1 MMRQTGS
8 DNVRG
13 EKMERLTFRQKLRW
27 FADYYLFKVILI
39 TAGAVLAFILL
50 KLVMFPGS
58 VPEAQILVISKVRGD
73 YSAVENL
80 LSEKMGYPESD
91 HAVHIEYME
100 EKTAFS
106 GTVLGMKLSSGEF
119 DAVIS
124 EKEHFHFFE
133 DSGLL
138 ADLEKVSGEKIPDLP
153 EDRLIR
159 CEGGQADTEYS
170 DTGEEVIPG
179 AVLPDSYISGISL
192 EGNEL
197 YSVCTEYMED
207 PVLGIIQSTD
217 DMEEEK
223 VILECAY

>member
-1 MMRQTGS
+1 
-8 DNVRG
+8 
-13 EKMERLTFRQKLRW
+13 MERLTFRQRLRW

-58 VPEAQILVISKVRGD
+58 VALIVIPRLRAAGRD
-73 YSAVENL
+73 DRL
-80 LSEKMGYPESD
+80 HLSVNSDGVCTDLD

-124 EKEHFHFFE
+124 EREYYHFFE
-133 DSGLL
+133 NSGLL
-138 ADLEKVSGEKIPDLP
+138 ADLEKVSGGKIPDLP

>member
-1 MMRQTGS
+1 
-8 DNVRG
+8 
-13 EKMERLTFRQKLRW
+13 MERLTFRQRLRW
-27 FADYYLFKVILI
+27 FADYYLFKVVLI

-58 VPEAQILVISKVRGD
+58 TPEAQILVISKVRGD
-73 YSAVENL
+73 YSPAEDL
-80 LSEKMGYPESD
+80 LAERMGYSESD

-124 EKEHFHFFE
+124 EREYYHFFE
-133 DSGLL
+133 NSGLL
-138 ADLEKVSGEKIPDLP
+138 AGLEKVSGGKIPDLP

>member
-1 MMRQTGS
+1 
-8 DNVRG
+8 
-13 EKMERLTFRQKLRW
+13 MERLTFRQRLRW

-58 VPEAQILVISKVRGD
+58 TPEAQILVISKVRGD
-73 YSAVENL
+73 YSPAEDL
-80 LSEKMGYPESD
+80 LAERMGYSESD

-124 EKEHFHFFE
+124 EREYYHFFE
-133 DSGLL
+133 NSGLL
-138 ADLEKVSGEKIPDLP
+138 ADLEKVSGGKIPDLP

-159 CEGGQADTEYS
+159 CEGGQADTESS